1 MHDRRPVDSL
11 SVAELEQA
19 IRMRRHA
26 ERMEGLRSVGYR
38 MPVAGRRRWT
48 LLEVLLAIAE
58 LGAVAGLGYLLVGG
72 AGALRTL
79 NTRVAEALAPPAL
92 TPTPLIAA
100 VFLPDGHTPP
110 NSPGGAQPYEAS
122 LPEGLRYLIT
132 PAPPPLLPT
141 EGPQQPRRM
150 LIPSITVDAPVV
162 QGVGWEQLKKGVG
175 QVPGTALPGQI
186 GNSVYGAHN
195 DTFGET
201 FRNLD
206 QLRPGDEIFI
216 FTASQQFRYVVRE
229 WRIVEPTEVSVMD
242 PTPTPTVTLISCY
255 PYLVDTQR
263 IVVFADLAA
272 G

>member
-1 MHDRRPVDSL
+1 
-11 SVAELEQA
+11 
-19 IRMRRHA
+19 
-26 ERMEGLRSVGYR
+26 
-38 MPVAGRRRWT
+38 
-48 LLEVLLAIAE
+48 
-58 LGAVAGLGYLLVGG
+58 
-72 AGALRTL
+72 
-79 NTRVAEALAPPAL
+79 
-92 TPTPLIAA
+92 
-100 VFLPDGHTPP
+100 FLPDGHTPP

-132 PAPPPLLPT
+132 PAPPPPLPT
-141 EGPQQPRRM
+141 ESPQQPRRM
-150 LIPSITVDAPVV
+150 IIPSINVDAPVV

-175 QVPGTALPGQI
+175 QVPGSALPGEV

-195 DTFGET
+195 DTYGET

-206 QLRPGDEIFI
+206 QLRPGDDILV

-263 IVVFADLAA
+263 IIVFADLTA